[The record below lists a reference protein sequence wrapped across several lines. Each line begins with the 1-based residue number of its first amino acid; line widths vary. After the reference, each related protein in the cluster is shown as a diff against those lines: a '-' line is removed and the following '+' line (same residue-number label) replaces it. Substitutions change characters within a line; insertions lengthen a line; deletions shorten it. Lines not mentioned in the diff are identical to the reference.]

1 MQAELEKRQ
10 GEKAEGKTDEE
21 IYQEAVNAATGT
33 AQNKQWRSQAVNDT
47 YEPGSTFKA
56 LVLAAALEE
65 GVVSESDTFY
75 CPGYYMVEGWPKPI
89 SCSKKAPGH
98 GTQTLAE
105 AVQNSCNPA
114 FMQIGQRLGIE
125 KFYEYFQAFGL
136 TEPTNI
142 DLNGEGVSTV
152 WPLNTMT
159 GVDLAVGSFGQRFT
173 VTPIQMITAFA
184 ATINGGK
191 LLQPYV
197 VQTVTGPPT
206 ARWWR
211 TRSPPWCGRWSARR
225 PATSA
230 GRSSPAW

>member
-105 AVQNSCNPA
+105 AVQNSCNPGLYA
-114 FMQIGQRLGIE
+114 IGQRLGSKSFMSISRP
-125 KFYEYFQAFGL
+125 FGL
-136 TEPTNI
+136 EGAYKYRFEWRRGWEY
-142 DLNGEGVSTV
+142 LGE
-152 WPLNTMT
+152 N
-159 GVDLAVGSFGQRFT
+159 
-173 VTPIQMITAFA
+173 
-184 ATINGGK
+184 
-191 LLQPYV
+191 
-197 VQTVTGPPT
+197 
-206 ARWWR
+206 
-211 TRSPPWCGRWSARR
+211 
-225 PATSA
+225 
-230 GRSSPAW
+230 

>member
-1 MQAELEKRQ
+1 MCRPSWRSGRAERQ
-10 GEKAEGKTDEE
+10 EGKTDEE

-114 FMQIGQRLGIE
+114 FMRSASGWALRS
-125 KFYEYFQAFGL
+125 FM
-136 TEPTNI
+136 NI
-142 DLNGEGVSTV
+142 SKPSV
-152 WPLNTMT
+152 
-159 GVDLAVGSFGQRFT
+159 
-173 VTPIQMITAFA
+173 
-184 ATINGGK
+184 
-191 LLQPYV
+191 
-197 VQTVTGPPT
+197 
-206 ARWWR
+206 
-211 TRSPPWCGRWSARR
+211 
-225 PATSA
+225 
-230 GRSSPAW
+230 